1 MAVNAANGAAWK
13 DYPFK
18 DECPERGMTSSEYEN
33 AEDKWL
39 QLTLDNETV
48 GNWKNGI
55 VE

>member
-1 MAVNAANGAAWK
+1 MALRKKITLQGE
-13 DYPFK
+13 Y
-18 DECPERGMTSSEYEN
+18 PERGMTSSEYET

-39 QLTLDNETV
+39 QLTLDDEAV